1 MMDPLGAIVDED
13 TEEENTEETPPYN
26 LQLLPEGSP
35 VPDEMSDETPICP
48 RVGDEYQ
55 VEVPDSPVLSETV
68 PPDNQFLIGLPVPLT
83 WADFQEND
91 GPVPVPGTGTP
102 HWNETEATGLV
113 LGLYIFGKNL
123 RLIQKFIESKSMGH
137 VLAYYYGVFY
147 KSEAYKKWFDC
158 RKART
163 RRCIVGAR
171 IFTGWRQQELVSR
184 LLSAAP
190 QEKHERVLEAIKS
203 FNENTVSFEDFIF
216 SLRSTIGLQTFI
228 DAVSIGKGREDL
240 TGPGPD
246 SGRTAH
252 PAPARPEI
260 PSGKACSS
268 LSPSEIIRFLTGDFR
283 LSKARANDLFWE
295 AVWPRLLAR
304 GWHSEQPRDLIGSKN
319 SLVFLLPGIKKFSRK
334 RLMKG
339 DHYYDCVSDVLKKVA
354 AEPDLL
360 DIDSVV
366 AGNEDGEWPPGT
378 MSVSQKEYLRP
389 KVRPR
394 DGSEL
399 MQFMVVDTSMLY
411 DENRIRVRELKSLP
425 AGVASGMEPGLVAG
439 PSRVAISSDTSDS
452 EDDDRSGV
460 KRRDLASGEASE
472 VNPVQTSQLVEGI
485 DLGTDPIIDAVGNGH
500 VATTSAVNDQEGH
513 FGNVSHTSKLRVHKY
528 LSPVPKRRRLSGC
541 KQQGAG
547 QKSLSFSKGNGDEA
561 GHNGSALLA
570 EADKGRE
577 GTHPQRKR
585 KVKFLVKDVM
595 KEETEPNLGSSG
607 MAETVVQS
615 LEGETRV
622 ELGPFDKPKEVSTD
636 TVPRK
641 RKVKELKVA
650 ETDCK
655 PGLEVVVDQTKL
667 DSNSSAQATQSV
679 KEAVPAKRQRKVT
692 FLFRESLERES
703 NVMPHLID
711 GSEMGA
717 ADLIQHDSG
726 LSKKSKKVIRRKPKS
741 SGKEVK
747 KDIEPLV
754 KEVKKEIEVPSASVV
769 GCEVRQ
775 CQTKEI
781 EKPETS
787 VAKEEPHNFNLDE
800 PETAPMDVGTSDRS
814 SAPVPSESKA
824 AMSGRRVST
833 RNRPP
838 TVRALEAVANGF
850 LGGPKQR
857 NFSAPSRKARRSGGA
872 SRRIHKVEEIVG
884 PISSEDANVM
894 ELSAV
899 AKDESCNGNC
909 DQPIVD
915 LTGDVQPDVKVCDNV
930 VQVDLST

>member
-13 TEEENTEETPPYN
+13 TEEENTEETPYN

-35 VPDEMSDETPICP
+35 VLDEMPDETPICP

-55 VEVPDSPVLSETV
+55 VEVPDSPLLLETV
-68 PPDNQFLIGLPVPLT
+68 PADNQFLIGLPVPLT
-83 WADFQEND
+83 WVDTQEND
-91 GPVPVPGTGTP
+91 GAVPVPGMGAS
-102 HWNETEATGLV
+102 HWNETEVKGLV

-123 RLIQKFIESKSMGH
+123 RLVQKFIESKSMGD
-137 VLAYYYGVFY
+137 VLVYYYGVFY
-147 KSEAYKKWFDC
+147 KSEVYKKWFDC

-163 RRCIVGAR
+163 RKCIVGAR

-203 FNENTVSFEDFIF
+203 FNESTVSFEDFTF
-216 SLRSTIGLQTFI
+216 SLRSTIGLETFI
-228 DAVSIGKGREDL
+228 DAVAIGKGREDL

-252 PAPARPEI
+252 PATARPEI

-339 DHYYDCVSDVLKKVA
+339 EHYYDCVSDVLKKVA
-354 AEPDLL
+354 AEPGLL

-366 AGNEDGEWPPGT
+366 AGNEDGEWGQGT
-378 MSVSQKEYLRP
+378 MSVSPKEYLRP

-399 MQFMVVDTSMLY
+399 MQFMVVDTSMLH
-411 DENRIRVRELKSLP
+411 DGNRIRVRELKSLP
-425 AGVASGMEPGLVAG
+425 ACVASGMEPGLVAG
-439 PSRVAISSDTSDS
+439 PSRVPISSDTSDS

-460 KRRDLASGEASE
+460 KRRDLALGEASE
-472 VNPVQTSQLVEGI
+472 VNPVQTSPLVEGI
-485 DLGTDPIIDAVGNGH
+485 DLGTGPIIDSIGNGH
-500 VATTSAVNDQEGH
+500 VSTTSVVNNKEGH
-513 FGNVSHTSKLRVHKY
+513 FGKVSHISKPRVHKY

-561 GHNGSALLA
+561 GRNGLALPA

-577 GTHPQRKR
+577 GTQPQRKR

-595 KEETEPNLGSSG
+595 KEETEPDLGSSG
-607 MAETVVQS
+607 MVETVVQS
-615 LEGETRV
+615 VQGETRV
-622 ELGPFDKPKEVSTD
+622 EPGPFDKPQEGGTGTS
-636 TVPRK
+636 PRK

-650 ETDCK
+650 ETEPK

-667 DSNSSAQATQSV
+667 DSNSSVQASQSV

-692 FLFRESLERES
+692 FLFRESLEREN

-717 ADLIQHDSG
+717 NLIQHDSA
-726 LSKKSKKVIRRKPKS
+726 LSKKPKKVIKRKPKS
-741 SGKEVK
+741 SGKEIK
-747 KDIEPLV
+747 KEIEPPV
-754 KEVKKEIEVPSASVV
+754 KEVKKEIDVSFVSVV
-769 GCEVRQ
+769 GCEVGK
-775 CQTKEI
+775 CQKKKIELPDTPVVK
-781 EKPETS
+781 EKP
-787 VAKEEPHNFNLDE
+787 HDFNLNE
-800 PETAPMDVGTSDRS
+800 PETAPMDVGTSDKS
-814 SAPVPSESKA
+814 SAPVPSESN
-824 AMSGRRVST
+824 AMTSGRRVST

-857 NFSAPSRKARRSGGA
+857 TPSAPSRKARRSGGA
-872 SRRIHKVEEIVG
+872 SRRSHKVEETAG
-884 PISSEDANVM
+884 PIPSEDANAV
-894 ELSAV
+894 EHSAV
-899 AKDESCNGNC
+899 AKDESCNRNC
-909 DQPIVD
+909 DQPVVD
-915 LTGDVQPDVKVCDNV
+915 LTGDVQPDVKACDNV

>member
-35 VPDEMSDETPICP
+35 VPDEMPDETPICP

-55 VEVPDSPVLSETV
+55 VEVPDSPLLSETV
-68 PPDNQFLIGLPVPLT
+68 PADNQFLIGLPVPLT
-83 WADFQEND
+83 WADIQEND
-91 GPVPVPGTGTP
+91 GPVPVPGTGTS
-102 HWNETEATGLV
+102 HWNETEATSLV

-123 RLIQKFIESKSMGH
+123 RLIQKFIESKSMGD

-147 KSEAYKKWFDC
+147 KSDAYKKWFDC

-163 RRCIVGAR
+163 RRCIVGTR
-171 IFTGWRQQELVSR
+171 IFTSWRQQELVSR

-216 SLRSTIGLQTFI
+216 TLRSTIGLQTFI
-228 DAVSIGKGREDL
+228 DAVAIGKGREDL

-252 PAPARPEI
+252 SVPARPEI

-339 DHYYDCVSDVLKKVA
+339 EHYYDCVSDVLKKVE
-354 AEPDLL
+354 AEPGLL

-366 AGNEDGEWPPGT
+366 AGNEDGEWGSGT
-378 MSVSQKEYLRP
+378 MSMSPKEYLRP

-411 DENRIRVRELKSLP
+411 DGNRIKVRELKSLP

-452 EDDDRSGV
+452 EDDNRSGV

-472 VNPVQTSQLVEGI
+472 VNPVQTRQLVEGI
-485 DLGTDPIIDAVGNGH
+485 DLGKGPIIDAVGNGH
-500 VATTSAVNDQEGH
+500 VAITSAVNDQEGH
-513 FGNVSHTSKLRVHKY
+513 FGKVSHTSKLRVHKY

-547 QKSLSFSKGNGDEA
+547 QKSLSFSEGNGDGA
-561 GHNGSALLA
+561 GHNGPALPA

-607 MAETVVQS
+607 MVGTVVQS

-622 ELGPFDKPKEVSTD
+622 EPGPFDKPKEVGTGTS
-636 TVPRK
+636 PRK
-641 RKVKELKVA
+641 RKVKELKVT
-650 ETDCK
+650 ETECK
-655 PGLEVVVDQTKL
+655 PGLEAVVDQTKL

-679 KEAVPAKRQRKVT
+679 KEAAPTKRQRKVT

-717 ADLIQHDSG
+717 NLIQHDSG
-726 LSKKSKKVIRRKPKS
+726 LSKKPKKVIRRKPKS

-747 KDIEPLV
+747 KEIETLV
-754 KEVKKEIEVPSASVV
+754 KEVKNEIEVPSASVV
-769 GCEVRQ
+769 GCEVRK
-775 CQTKEI
+775 CQIKEI
-781 EKPETS
+781 EIPETPA
-787 VAKEEPHNFNLDE
+787 VKEEHHDFNLNK
-800 PETAPMDVGTSDRS
+800 PETAPMDVGTSDKS

-824 AMSGRRVST
+824 MMSGRRVST

-857 NFSAPSRKARRSGGA
+857 NVSAPSRKARRSGGA
-872 SRRIHKVEEIVG
+872 SRRSKVEETVG
-884 PISSEDANVM
+884 PISSEDANAV

-899 AKDESCNGNC
+899 AKDESCNGNY
-909 DQPIVD
+909 DRPVVD
-915 LTGDVQPDVKVCDNV
+915 LTGDVQPDEKACDNV
-930 VQVDLST
+930 IQVDLST